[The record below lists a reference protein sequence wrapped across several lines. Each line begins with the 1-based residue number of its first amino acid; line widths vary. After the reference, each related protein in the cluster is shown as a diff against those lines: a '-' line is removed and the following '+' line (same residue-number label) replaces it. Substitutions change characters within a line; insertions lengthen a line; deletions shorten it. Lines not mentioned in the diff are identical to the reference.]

1 MVPGS
6 TLIYGSS
13 FNIATLRPR
22 ASSIAPSEA
31 EARPFPR
38 EDTTP
43 PVTNTN
49 RVIELRIT
57 RRVKSLPQEGRTTT
71 GQQVITSRDAS
82 TRAVRGG
89 VPPNPPA
96 PTHRAKDPPPRPAGR
111 RRRRVAGARAR
122 PPALSPPAA
131 GS

>member
-13 FNIATLRPR
+13 FTIATLRPR

-31 EARPFPR
+31 EAMPFPR

-49 RVIELRIT
+49 RVIEVRIT

-82 TRAVRGG
+82 TRAVRAG
-89 VPPNPPA
+89 VQPNPPA
-96 PTHRAKDPPPRPAGR
+96 PTHRATDLPRRPAGR
-111 RRRRVAGARAR
+111 PRRRAAGARAR
-122 PPALSPPAA
+122 RRALAL
-131 GS
+131 